1 MHKLLKKFTL
11 DFLNIDVKRINR
23 IFNKSFKKI
32 INKNTIKFDPVT
44 DTDIKLEK
52 IILKRIKQYFPSHY
66 IKSEEVGD
74 LTSINQDYKWY
85 VDPLDGTKN
94 YILGFDYFS
103 ILIGLFYNDKPI
115 FSLIYYPTSKK
126 NFFSI
131 DKNTYKFNFINK
143 KISSVKFNNFSMNN
157 YTKIVVNSKNTIT
170 KKKII
175 NFFDNKNFIFKIT
188 GADSYNYILLAMKKI
203 DIVVESGL
211 KDIDVLPLIHFLK
224 VNNINYVNWNKNKII
239 YKKNNSLIFFY
250 NNKKNLKIVN
260 SFLNTIKS

>member
-1 MHKLLKKFTL
+1 M
-11 DFLNIDVKRINR
+11 NIDVKRINN
-23 IFNKSFKKI
+23 IINKSHKKI
-32 INKNTIKFDPVT
+32 INKNNIKFDPVT

-52 IILKRIKQYFPSHY
+52 IILKRIQHYFPTHY

-74 LTSINQDYKWY
+74 LLSINQDYKWF

-103 ILIGLFYNDKPI
+103 ILIGLFYKDKPI
-115 FSLIYYPTSKK
+115 FSLIYYPASNK

-131 DKNTYKFNFINK
+131 GNNTYKFDSNNR
-143 KISSVKFNNFSMNN
+143 KITSVKFNNPIKSD

-170 KKKII
+170 KKNVID
-175 NFFDNKNFIFKIT
+175 FFDNKNFVFKIT

-211 KDIDVLPLIHFLK
+211 KDVDVLPLIHFLK
-224 VNNINYVNWNKNKII
+224 INNIHYLNWNKNKLIN
-239 YKKNNSLIFFY
+239 KKNNSLIFFY
-250 NNKKNLKIVN
+250 NNKKNLKIVK
-260 SFLNTIKS
+260 SFLKTIKS